1 MAPEAEP
8 QSDLQAPDLPNGIY
22 AVCFLS
28 HSVFMMDSAQTGN
41 RVGITQNINGWWF
54 KF

>member
-8 QSDLQAPDLPNGIY
+8 QSDLQALDLPNGIY

-28 HSVFMMDSAQTGN
+28 HSVVMMDSAQPGN
-41 RVGITQNINGWWF
+41 RIGVTS
-54 KF
+54 KY

>member
-8 QSDLQAPDLPNGIY
+8 QSHLQAPDLPNGIH

-28 HSVFMMDSAQTGN
+28 HSVFTMDSAKLE
-41 RVGITQNINGWWF
+41 ID
-54 KF
+54 